1 MIKGEK
7 FSVKS
12 FYSTLELEGELSF
25 PLKLVWDFGL
35 FDPSAFF
42 FFFVFFVLFCSF
54 GSGKQLEEGFLPWTS
69 LKREDGL

>member
-42 FFFVFFVLFCSF
+42 FICLFCSVF
-54 GSGKQLEEGFLPWTS
+54 FLW
-69 LKREDGL
+69 EWEAA

>member
-1 MIKGEK
+1 MKP
-7 FSVKS
+7 

-42 FFFVFFVLFCSF
+42 FYLFILFCF
-54 GSGKQLEEGFLPWTS
+54 FPLGVGSS
-69 LKREDGL
+69 LRKDSYHGLA